1 MELLAIPLGCQN
13 TAAKWLVMRR
23 CAVLEIL
30 MYLLYIPVSALT
42 SDLAGVLLPAKSNGH
57 AKLRAPCIHPS
68 SRIFR
73 AVLKR
78 VKTRTTRQVTLPPYG
93 YSTLISRTR

>member
-30 MYLLYIPVSALT
+30 MYFKYIPVSAF
-42 SDLAGVLLPAKSNGH
+42 
-57 AKLRAPCIHPS
+57 RAPCIHPS
-68 SRIFR
+68 SRIFM
-73 AVLKR
+73 AASGIIEK
-78 VKTRTTRQVTLPPYG
+78 
-93 YSTLISRTR
+93 S

>member
-30 MYLLYIPVSALT
+30 MYFVYIPVSAF
-42 SDLAGVLLPAKSNGH
+42 
-57 AKLRAPCIHPS
+57 RAPCIPPS
-68 SRIFR
+68 SRTFNQLLSQALRGKNKIQNH
-73 AVLKR
+73 A
-78 VKTRTTRQVTLPPYG
+78 
-93 YSTLISRTR
+93 

>member
-30 MYLLYIPVSALT
+30 MYFVYIPVSAF
-42 SDLAGVLLPAKSNGH
+42 
-57 AKLRAPCIHPS
+57 RAPCIHPS
-68 SRIFR
+68 SRIF
-73 AVLKR
+73 
-78 VKTRTTRQVTLPPYG
+78 
-93 YSTLISRTR
+93 